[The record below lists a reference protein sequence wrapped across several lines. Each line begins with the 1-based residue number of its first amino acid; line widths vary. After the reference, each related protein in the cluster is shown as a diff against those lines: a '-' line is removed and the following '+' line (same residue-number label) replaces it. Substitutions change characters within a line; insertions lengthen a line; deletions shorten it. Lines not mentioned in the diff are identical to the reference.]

1 MRTHLIYILGACAL
15 LSSCKVYRNYER
27 PSDLP
32 TDNLYRD
39 TAESGVLAGDTVNFG
54 NRPWREV
61 FTDPQLQSLIEQAL
75 ASNTDLLQADLTLQ
89 QAEAVLKPARLAYL
103 PSLNFTPEG
112 TISSFDGSKATKTYT
127 IPVAASWQFGSI
139 GSLRNQKQKAK
150 TTVMQAEAAKQSVQ
164 TSLIAS
170 VANMYYTLLML
181 DEQLNLTQET
191 AKLWEKNVKTMEA
204 MQVAAMTNSAA
215 VAQAKANYQGILA
228 TIPTLEQSIRSTE
241 NTLCSVLH
249 QAPQPIA
256 RGRFDQQQFPADL
269 SVGVPL
275 QLLSNRPDVKMAEM
289 TLRSAVYDT
298 NLAHSAFYPSIT
310 LSGSAGWT
318 NNGGGAIT
326 NPGKFLAS
334 AIGSLVQPLFNNG
347 ALRANLK
354 IAKAEEESALLGFEQ
369 ALLNAGEEVST
380 TLGAYQTA
388 VKQAES
394 RQKQVDQLE
403 KAAKETWALFQHDRS
418 TTYLETLTA
427 QQSLISA
434 QLDLI
439 SDKFDRMQAV
449 ISLYQALGGGRN

>member
-1 MRTHLIYILGACAL
+1 MPPVRCCSGILSFQEL
-15 LSSCKVYRNYER
+15 LYPLLGNAEVEVVRSAELCKVHGYEVAVFVYYGASAR
-27 PSDLP
+27 ALQRRYAVQQALSVGQLCYLAACHLH
-32 TDNLYRD
+32 LYSLLGVGKHQ
-39 TAESGVLAGDTVNFG
+39 SGVVAYHV
-54 NRPWREV
+54 
-61 FTDPQLQSLIEQAL
+61 QLLVY
-75 ASNTDLLQADLTLQ
+75 LQRF
-89 QAEAVLKPARLAYL
+89 VC
-103 PSLNFTPEG
+103 
-112 TISSFDGSKATKTYT
+112 
-127 IPVAASWQFGSI
+127 PV
-139 GSLRNQKQKAK
+139 
-150 TTVMQAEAAKQSVQ
+150 AAKQSVQ